1 MPVVR
6 REQSGFAF
14 PVMARD
20 NPMGAICFRRNNT
33 LELIKDSV
41 KQILMTVP
49 GERFWN
55 PEFGCRAKLML
66 FENASFTAKET
77 IQSLVYEALTRWE
90 PRIILSPD
98 DVQVEESLQI
108 ATNFLVTVFYSV
120 KDPGFD
126 TEQQSVSVTY

>member
-14 PVMARD
+14 PLMLRD
-20 NPMGAICFRRNNT
+20 NPMGAVRYRRNNT

-66 FENASFTAKET
+66 FENASTTAKET
-77 IQSLVYEALTRWE
+77 IQSLVYEALIRWE
-90 PRIILSPD
+90 PRITLSPD
-98 DVQVEESLQI
+98 DVLVEESLQI
-108 ATNFLVTVFYSV
+108 DTSFLVSVYYSV

-126 TEQQSVSVTY
+126 TEQQSVTVTY